1 MDHTLVPYD
10 QELARLKD
18 NLLKMSGLV
27 EELISKSVEALKNR
41 DGKLAEEVIQR
52 DKEID
57 QLELEIDDQ
66 CISLIALYQPKA
78 GDLRFITTAMKITN
92 DLERMGDLAEDIA
105 ERTLELADQEPVKPL
120 VDIPKMADLTKEI
133 LKMSLDAFVK
143 GDVTKA
149 EGVWE
154 KEREIDK
161 LKDQVY
167 DELVS
172 IMVRNA
178 HLIPRAIP
186 LLLVSRHLE
195 RIADHATN
203 IAEDVV
209 FMVEAKVVKHSGG
222 ENERSG

>member
-27 EELISKSVEALKNR
+27 EELISKSVEALKNK
-41 DGKLAEEVIQR
+41 DGKLAEEVVQR